1 MAAKEMITKMH
12 VWTDKAEERREM
24 LAFLEEKG
32 FVSDKDEFRS
42 KEEII
47 STFLPIVVNVVERN
61 YRMMGNVTCAAAA
74 ASKGC
79 MFTKDEF
86 YERYKQLWI

>member
-1 MAAKEMITKMH
+1 MAVKDVIAKMH
-12 VWTDKAEERREM
+12 VWVDKIEERREM

-47 STFLPIVVNVVERN
+47 SSFLPIVVNIMEKN

-74 ASKGC
+74 ASSRC

-86 YERYKQLWI
+86 YERYKQVG